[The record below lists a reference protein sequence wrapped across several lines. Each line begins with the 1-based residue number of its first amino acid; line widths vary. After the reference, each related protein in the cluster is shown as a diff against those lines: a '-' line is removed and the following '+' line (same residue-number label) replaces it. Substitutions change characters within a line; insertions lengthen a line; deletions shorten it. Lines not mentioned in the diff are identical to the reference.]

1 MNELKWCIDYL
12 KEYNHISRELP
23 IDWSTFRALL
33 NITMPLKGDAM
44 CIIFF
49 VSNWLRGFNPRVCPV
64 FIRGLKSNPI

>member
-33 NITMPLKGDAM
+33 NITMPLNLLSPSRKKTSHDE
-44 CIIFF
+44 IFA
-49 VSNWLRGFNPRVCPV
+49 VSIDPATLHMAE
-64 FIRGLKSNPI
+64 S